1 MTIDALASRSPGS
14 HSADAPLGLHR
25 AWWMAAVSFVG
36 LAFGQTA
43 MAFLTLGVFMKP
55 LNQEFGWS
63 RGQVA
68 IALSIGAMVLLFTTP
83 VAGRLIDRHG
93 PRKVML
99 PSMAG
104 LGVLLCSMY
113 FLTNSLTHFYVMFAV
128 IGVVGTAANNVSYV
142 RVLTAWFAR
151 SRGLAIG
158 IASSGVAAGQSI
170 GIAIAQ
176 TVTTEYG
183 WRLAYA
189 AIGVSVLLVG
199 LPIVALFLRDQP
211 SDLGLEPMGV
221 KDGQGAG
228 TRSGVALP
236 SFGIDK
242 SAALRMPV
250 FWGLVFIAF
259 FMATALHGIQ
269 IHFVPL
275 LLDAGISPGLA
286 AGVFV
291 SLLSIGAIVGRI
303 VTGFLFDRFFAPR
316 VAMVAFALPMLGL
329 LLVLNGAGGWALF
342 AGAVFFGIGLGSESD
357 VLGYFTSRYFGL
369 KAMGEIYGYIFGA
382 FMAGSAA
389 GPALYGIVQAKTGN
403 YDAPLIASAAML
415 LSVCVVCAL
424 MPRFKDTT
432 VTT

>member
-1 MTIDALASRSPGS
+1 MIIDAIASRSSGS
-14 HSADAPLGLHR
+14 PAGGALLGIHR

-43 MAFLTLGVFMKP
+43 MVFLTLGVFMKP

-68 IALSIGAMVLLFTTP
+68 IALSVGALVLLFTTP
-83 VAGRLIDRHG
+83 VVGRFIDRRG

-104 LGVLLCSMY
+104 LGILLCSMY
-113 FLTNSLTHFYVMFAV
+113 FLTNSLIHFYVMFAI
-128 IGVVGTAANNVSYV
+128 IGVVGAAANNVSYV
-142 RVLTAWFAR
+142 RVLAAWFAR

-158 IASSGVAAGQSI
+158 IASSGVAAGQTI
-170 GIAIAQ
+170 GIGVAQ
-176 TVTTEYG
+176 TMITEYS
-183 WRLAYA
+183 WRLAYV
-189 AIGVSVLLVG
+189 AIGLSILLVG

-211 SDLGLEPMGV
+211 SDVGLAPLGAQDQ
-221 KDGQGAG
+221 KGASVQKG
-228 TRSGVALP
+228 TADA
-236 SFGIDK
+236 SFGVEK

-250 FWGLVFIAF
+250 FWALIFIAF
-259 FMATALHGIQ
+259 VMATALHGIQ

-275 LLDAGISPGLA
+275 LLDAGISPGLV
-286 AGVFV
+286 AGLFV
-291 SLLSIGAIVGRI
+291 SLLTVGAIVGRLG
-303 VTGFLFDRFFAPR
+303 TGFLFDRFFAPH
-316 VAMVAFALPMLGL
+316 VAIVAFALPMVGL
-329 LLVLNGAGGWALF
+329 LLVLNGADTWALF
-342 AGAVFFGIGLGSESD
+342 AGAVFFGIGLGSEAD

-369 KAMGEIYGYIFGA
+369 KAMGEIYGYIFGV

-415 LSVCVVCAL
+415 ISVCVVCAL
-424 MPRFKDTT
+424 LPRFRDTT
-432 VTT
+432 AAT